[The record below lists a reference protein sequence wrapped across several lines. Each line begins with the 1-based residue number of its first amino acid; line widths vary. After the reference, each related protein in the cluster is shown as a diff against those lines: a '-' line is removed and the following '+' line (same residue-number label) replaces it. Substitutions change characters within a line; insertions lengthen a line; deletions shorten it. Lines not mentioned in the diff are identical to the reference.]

1 MDPEPSSSKARF
13 TKFLLDPNGK
23 KYMSEDKP
31 EHVNSNLKVSKL
43 VPVFA
48 SLRDD
53 LR

>member
-13 TKFLLDPNGK
+13 TKFLLDANGK
-23 KYMSEDKP
+23 KHVSEDNP
-31 EHVNSNLKVSKL
+31 GHVNSNLKVNNL
-43 VPVFA
+43 VTVFA